1 MEDALSSPSVIS
13 NIHTKSLILYENT
26 SNAAIWEKTPD
37 ICKRDSLTMGKND
50 GDNSSPSSEEGELS
64 RRNFVNW
71 LAEYPMLC
79 KKIRIFAEN
88 SFHEEPLVYPI
99 APVHFLRR
107 ECLECAGDK
116 RETTPAV
123 FL

>member
-1 MEDALSSPSVIS
+1 MKIKYYSIRTFLIFILLPRPTATPSKI
-13 NIHTKSLILYENT
+13 
-26 SNAAIWEKTPD
+26 
-37 ICKRDSLTMGKND
+37 
-50 GDNSSPSSEEGELS
+50 EGELS

-88 SFHEEPLVYPI
+88 SIHEEPLVYPI

-107 ECLECAGDK
+107 ECLERAGDK
-116 RETTPAV
+116 RETTSAV